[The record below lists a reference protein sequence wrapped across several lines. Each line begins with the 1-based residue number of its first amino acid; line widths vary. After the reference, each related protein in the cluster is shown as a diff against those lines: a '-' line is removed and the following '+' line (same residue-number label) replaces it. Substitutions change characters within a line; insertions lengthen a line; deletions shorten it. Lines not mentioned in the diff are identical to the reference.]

1 MIQKLILG
9 ECLEEMSKISDGSV
23 DLILTDPPFKMTKNG
38 KSCRP
43 NYMPASSSESLFPSV
58 IIDPNLWMSEC
69 FRILKS
75 RTHFY
80 TFCNNN
86 DIRAYLNAAHNA
98 GFQLH
103 NVISMIKN
111 TKMPNRWYLK
121 YTEKILF
128 FRKGEAKRINDP
140 TSRDYFNVE
149 TPTLASGKVHPTE
162 KPLSLIQKLVENSS
176 KEGELILD
184 LFMGSGTTCLAAKN
198 LGRQFIGIEK
208 EEKYYNIAQK
218 RIFGDD
224 LAL

>member
-9 ECLEEMSKISDGSV
+9 DCLEELRNISDESI
-23 DLILTDPPFKMTKNG
+23 DLVLTDPPFKMTKNG

-43 NYMPASSSESLFPSV
+43 NYMPASNSGSLFPSA
-58 IIDPNLWMSEC
+58 IIDPKLWMGEC
-69 FRILKS
+69 FRVLKN

-86 DIRAYLNAAHNA
+86 DIRSYLNAADSV
-98 GFQLH
+98 GFELH
-103 NVISMIKN
+103 NILSMIKN

-128 FRKGEAKRINDP
+128 FRKGAAKRINDP

-162 KPLSLIQKLVENSS
+162 KPLSLIQKLIENSS
-176 KEGELILD
+176 NEGDLVLD
-184 LFMGSGTTCLAAKN
+184 LFMGSGTTLLAAKN
-198 LGRQFIGIEK
+198 LNRQFIGIEK
-208 EEKYYNIAQK
+208 EEPYYKICLERLK
-218 RIFGDD
+218 
-224 LAL
+224 